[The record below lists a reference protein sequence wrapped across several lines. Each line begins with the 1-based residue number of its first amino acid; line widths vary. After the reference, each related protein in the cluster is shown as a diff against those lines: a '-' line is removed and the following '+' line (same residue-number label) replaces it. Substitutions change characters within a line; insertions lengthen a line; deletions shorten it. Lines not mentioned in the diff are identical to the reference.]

1 MPPAVK
7 FKKEEIVN
15 AALNVAGRKGM
26 DGVTAREVARELK
39 VSVGPIFTYYDSMDQ
54 LRSDVYEHAKARYRE
69 FIEEG
74 LRGPVPFMGLWR
86 QFLTF
91 ASEEPELFRMIFLTK
106 PDNCSGRAMEA
117 LRMSQ
122 DIARESIMEV
132 YKMDAHQADCF
143 FRDIWLAALGFATLI
158 VTDDCPYSMEEMLDI
173 GREMSLSICKAY
185 KEVPGLA
192 EGNYD
197 AEANFRQLM
206 GQ

>member
-106 PDNCSGRAMEA
+106 PDNCSGGAMEA

-132 YKMDAHQADCF
+132 YKMDAHQADCY
-143 FRDIWLAALGFATLI
+143 FRDIWLMALGFAILI
-158 VTDDCPYSMEEMLDI
+158 VTGDCPYTMDEMLAI
-173 GREMSLSICKAY
+173 GREVSISVCKAY
-185 KEVPGLA
+185 KEIPGLA
-192 EGNYD
+192 EGKYD
-197 AEANFRQLM
+197 RDQTFRSIIDL
-206 GQ
+206 